1 MDQRYVDTVRACKV
15 ILHNVDHLDESTT
28 FGQRSEL
35 ERLFLKVMEQLSGF
49 LDADTH
55 DEGLWVGEE

>member
-15 ILHNVDHLDESTT
+15 ILHNLDHLDDSTT
-28 FGQRSEL
+28 FRQRSEL
-35 ERLFLKVMEQLSGF
+35 ERLLLKVTEHISSF
-49 LDADTH
+49 LDADAH